1 MVHFPNAIT
10 EYKVVNEAESD
21 PEESLEPQAPSKTV
35 HWNPEGAMGK
45 LVGWRIRIWDAKQWK
60 DGRII
65 LYDPYTNKH
74 KVQMDAAY
82 PGLDDKHCAWLR
94 LIHEVGYC
102 SQLKLHGL
110 SSSLTLLIWIYT
122 DGSVWHSSRLGSRQR
137 IRLVA
142 RHGHGW
148 RCN

>member
-21 PEESLEPQAPSKTV
+21 PEESLEPHAPSKTV

-82 PGLDDKHCAWLR
+82 PGLDDKRCAWLR
-94 LIHEVGYC
+94 LIHEVG
-102 SQLKLHGL
+102 
-110 SSSLTLLIWIYT
+110 
-122 DGSVWHSSRLGSRQR
+122 
-137 IRLVA
+137 
-142 RHGHGW
+142 
-148 RCN
+148 